1 MTPIIA
7 LVLFHERHA
16 ILGLSN
22 STDFADLTV
31 NKFQVLH
38 FQPSL
43 TVRWMFHIILV
54 MPRTRMP
61 PSPYGTST
69 DPWTPAKAIVTTPTP
84 PTPRSLI
91 CLNSKHSPHTT
102 SSPILPHTT
111 THQPIH
117 PTTTHT
123 NYTPT
128 QIQHIHS
135 NPQITPS
142 LTHNGK
148 LRTRRRERRLRRRR
162 RRRQPVQWHGQDYRP
177 GYALPF
183 PLLLPTSLFQ
193 IIFSVHRAPL
203 V

>member
-16 ILGLSN
+16 ILGLIH
-22 STDFADLTV
+22 STDVANLTV

-43 TVRWMFHIILV
+43 MVRWMFHVILV
-54 MPRTRMP
+54 MPSTRMP

-69 DPWTPAKAIVTTPTP
+69 DPWTPAKAIVTTSDPANPSFLDLSQFQTL
-84 PTPRSLI
+84 TSHDL
-91 CLNSKHSPHTT
+91 LTHSPSHDHSPTNPSHNHSHKLHTHPNPT
-102 SSPILPHTT
+102 HPLKPT
-111 THQPIH
+111 TH
-117 PTTTHT
+117 
-123 NYTPT
+123 
-128 QIQHIHS
+128 
-135 NPQITPS
+135 PS

-183 PLLLPTSLFQ
+183 PLLPPTSLLQ